1 MVFLTKNSRVAH
13 LWSRTTLVK
22 SQKKLYR
29 KRTFSIESWFT
40 SQLFNEK
47 RMNTTIIKES
57 NNSRIHLFVM
67 WFKPVMIKGGGINAS
82 IICIETLF
90 LAEYCGFGWV
100 VGTFFW
106 VFWFFSWSLARRNL
120 MFSPPPLELYELI
133 WWKALFSPFLTNPL
147 RLWRTKNYQ
156 LERKSTV

>member
-22 SQKKLYR
+22 RQKKLYR
-29 KRTFSIESWFT
+29 KSTFSIKSWIT

-47 RMNTTIIKES
+47 VN
-57 NNSRIHLFVM
+57 L
-67 WFKPVMIKGGGINAS
+67 FKPVMIKGGGINAS

-100 VGTFFW
+100 VGIFFW
-106 VFWFFSWSLARRNL
+106 VFWFCFVIARKTNFKVCRVVRRAAVAAAEAGGGAKHETNRRESILYFGKWSRG
-120 MFSPPPLELYELI
+120 
-133 WWKALFSPFLTNPL
+133 W
-147 RLWRTKNYQ
+147 
-156 LERKSTV
+156 

>member
-22 SQKKLYR
+22 RQKKLYR
-29 KRTFSIESWFT
+29 KSTFSIKSWIT

-47 RMNTTIIKES
+47 VN
-57 NNSRIHLFVM
+57 L
-67 WFKPVMIKGGGINAS
+67 FKPVMIKGGGINAS

-100 VGTFFW
+100 VGIFFW
-106 VFWFFSWSLARRNL
+106 VFWFCFVIARKTNFKVCRVFRVGRRPTTTPGKFSSDR
-120 MFSPPPLELYELI
+120 E
-133 WWKALFSPFLTNPL
+133 
-147 RLWRTKNYQ
+147 TKSKYSEKNANYSAKCTI
-156 LERKSTV
+156 LS